1 MAATAGEAAASTM
14 EKTATYVREH
24 STNEM
29 LNDVETYVKEHPAQ
43 SVAGAVVAGFL
54 LGRILR

>member
-1 MAATAGEAAASTM
+1 M